1 MLTQVLHEALTSP
14 VFAALGVALLIAIV
28 LAPALLSL
36 AGLSPVQILAV
47 INATLQAL
55 LEAIREVRGD
65 NSPKGPPT
73 PL

>member
-1 MLTQVLHEALTSP
+1 MLNQLIHEALNSP
-14 VFAALGVALLIAIV
+14 VFAALGVAFLIAIV

-55 LEAIREVRGD
+55 LQAIREVRGE
-65 NSPKGPPT
+65 NPP
-73 PL
+73 PPPDK